1 MIEFEMPSSLKT
13 PFIEVFY
20 QAGNPPFICGVN
32 GNATTS
38 ILLEIEE
45 GLSEDE
51 QYTFDKGDG
60 NYLFKAVWVSVQYDG
75 EGRCEL
81 PPYWNLDL
89 VSFSPNAQADCE
101 KEESCQNYE

>member
-20 QAGNPPFICGVN
+20 QAGDPPFICGVN

-60 NYLFKAVWVSVQYDG
+60 NYLFKTTRDPGQYDN
-75 EGRCEL
+75 EGWCEI
-81 PPYWNLDL
+81 PPYWDLDL
-89 VSFSPNAQADCE
+89 VLFSPIAQADRE
-101 KEESCQNYE
+101 KEES